1 VIGAIAAILG
11 RLATLRP
18 TALGARIRLLVGLL
32 AALLMLADATGAVA
46 DHGGP
51 LRDAPMSPFTAAA
64 LFAGLA
70 LLVGAVVLVVV
81 RVLTR
86 HR

>member
-1 VIGAIAAILG
+1 MIASTL
-11 RLATLRP
+11 RLA
-18 TALGARIRLLVGLL
+18 ARATL
-32 AALLMLADATGAVA
+32 AALASLTAAVPTAA

-51 LRDAPMSPFTAAA
+51 LRNAPMSPLTAAI

-70 LLVGAVVLVVV
+70 LLVGAVVIVIV

-86 HR
+86 DRGVPEDR

>member
-1 VIGAIAAILG
+1 MIGAIARTLG
-11 RLATLRP
+11 RLATLR
-18 TALGARIRLLVGLL
+18 AVLGARVALL
-32 AALLMLADATGAVA
+32 AALVTLVGAAGAAA

-51 LRDAPMSPFTAAA
+51 LRSAPMSPITAAI

-86 HR
+86 DR